1 MVHGFIME
9 FVLFEK
15 EAPIGWLILNRPQKR
30 NALSLKLMNEMQNKL
45 RMIAKDK
52 QVKVVILR
60 GNGPSFCAGHD
71 LKELVGDHEESY
83 YHQIFSTC
91 SELMQSF
98 STIPQPV
105 IAMIHGAATA
115 AGCQLVAS
123 CDLAIASDDAVFSTP
138 GVKIGLFCAT
148 PMVPLSRVIGRR
160 QALDMLLTG
169 RSVGAK
175 EAKQI
180 GLVNMVVSG
189 DSLTSKTKKWAL
201 SIANFSTFTVQFG
214 KKSFYDQ
221 IDLDEKSAYEMA
233 IKSIVKN
240 CMHPDADEGIRAM
253 LEKRTPQWKNDEKY

>member
-1 MVHGFIME
+1 ME

-30 NALSLKLMNEMQNKL
+30 NALSLKLMNEMKNKL
-45 RMIAKDK
+45 RIISKDK
-52 QVKVVILR
+52 QVKVVIVC
-60 GNGPSFCAGHD
+60 GKGPSFCSGHD
-71 LKELVGDHEESY
+71 LRELVGNHDESY

-105 IAMIHGAATA
+105 IAMVRGAATA

-123 CDLAIASDDAVFSTP
+123 CDLAIASEEAVFSTP

-169 RSVGAK
+169 RNVSATEAK
-175 EAKQI
+175 EFGLINEIVPDDLLSSEAK
-180 GLVNMVVSG
+180 
-189 DSLTSKTKKWAL
+189 KFAL
-201 SIANFSTFTVQFG
+201 SLAKYSSFTVQFG
-214 KKSFYDQ
+214 KKAFYDQ

-240 CMHPDADEGIRAM
+240 CMHFDADEGIRAL